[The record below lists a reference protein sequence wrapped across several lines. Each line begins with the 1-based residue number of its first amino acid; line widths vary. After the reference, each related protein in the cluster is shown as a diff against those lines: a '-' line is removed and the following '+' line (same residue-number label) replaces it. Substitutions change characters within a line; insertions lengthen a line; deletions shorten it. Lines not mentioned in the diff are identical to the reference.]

1 MDKSR
6 IISEIERRV
15 NNFEKGDYA
24 PWTVGI
30 SDTPKV
36 RKDQHENDGKDIGRW
51 KDWSLDSQKD
61 GREIEDYFLGK
72 GMRGDA
78 GGGSAGY
85 VFIF

>member
-24 PWTVGI
+24 AWTVGI

-36 RKDQHENDGKDIGRW
+36 RKDQHE
-51 KDWSLDSQKD
+51 KD